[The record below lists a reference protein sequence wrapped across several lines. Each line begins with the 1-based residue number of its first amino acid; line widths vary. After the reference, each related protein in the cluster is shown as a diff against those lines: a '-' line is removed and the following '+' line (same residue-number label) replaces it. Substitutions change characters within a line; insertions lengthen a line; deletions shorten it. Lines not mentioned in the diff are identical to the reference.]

1 MKQRLKAWLP
11 APETIRNNRWLR
23 WLGPLLHQPR
33 LWHFSR
39 RGIALGLAIGI
50 FFGLLIPVAQIPFAA
65 TLAVVLRANLPMA
78 VASTLVTNP
87 VTFGPVYYGAYRL
100 GKAVLGDPPLT
111 EEEAARQLATV
122 QAEPDASLGWAERM
136 RVWMKQLG
144 AVGKPLFVGLLIVA
158 SISGLLTYFVVS
170 AVWAL
175 KTRWNRRRRM
185 KLRASAP
192 SRQDGP

>member
-11 APETIRNNRWLR
+11 SPETIRSNRWLR
-23 WLGPLLHQPR
+23 WLGPVLHQPR

-158 SISGLLTYFVVS
+158 SISGLLTYFIVS

-192 SRQDGP
+192 SIQDGP